1 MKGLP
6 ERVFYSLNDIEKL
19 WHADPS
25 DLKQWLMHGQLKA
38 HVWLPMISLYEIK
51 EETDG
56 ARIILTKELRH
67 WEGYTPLYPH
77 HCRKIFRSGTVYLRE
92 FLCAQQNSKLA
103 LPATSESLRFTL
115 SDLVILNEERKCFE
129 EQHHIKET
137 CVCNVKIIGRVGKT
151 QPVFK
156 ITDYDPTFRK
166 IDFNGQKHSF
176 GDMQADVIR
185 QLYEGATNGV
195 PWQNGKQ
202 LLAKA
207 GSQSFTL
214 SNIFKRNPLWRHLII
229 SDGRGMYRLND
240 SFLESVGHHQP
251 VTT

>member
-1 MKGLP
+1 MKRLP

-38 HVWLPMISLYEIK
+38 HIWLPMMSVYEIR
-51 EETDG
+51 EETEG
-56 ARIILTKELRH
+56 ARIIITKQLQH

-77 HCRKIFRSGTVYLRE
+77 HCRKIFKSGTVYLRE
-92 FLCAQQNSKLA
+92 FLCAEENSKLA
-103 LPATSESLRFTL
+103 LPDTAESLRFCID
-115 SDLVILNEERKCFE
+115 DLVILNEERRRFE
-129 EQHHIKET
+129 DLHHIKET
-137 CVCNVKIIGRVGKT
+137 SVCNVKIIGRVGKT
-151 QPVFK
+151 QPVIK
-156 ITDYDPTFRK
+156 KMDYDPTFK
-166 IDFNGQKHSF
+166 KVVFNGQKHNF
-176 GDMQADVIR
+176 GDIQADIIR
-185 QLYEGATNGV
+185 QLYEAALDGK

-229 SDGRGMYRLND
+229 SDGRGSYRLD
-240 SFLESVGHHQP
+240 EGFVSSIADHQP
-251 VTT
+251 ITT